1 MNRFPEANDIQS
13 WMKYVDTLPS
23 LGEQWVESAKL
34 PGNPEILSDTLG
46 ANFKAKTALAG
57 SLLLSKRIA
66 KHSPEQNVGLLLPT
80 TAGSM
85 IASMAVIM
93 LGKTLVTLNYTA
105 PMESILSAIEQ
116 AELKTVYTSTRFL
129 ANLKGRGVDL
139 SSLTDKVNMIMLEDL
154 RGDISIWEKVSTM
167 LQCTLFSASH
177 LRKKFCA
184 SPALDSTAV
193 ILFSSGSEGPPKGV
207 MLSHKNI
214 QANVK
219 QVSKILNADSDD
231 VIMAN
236 LPIFHS
242 FGMTA
247 CLFLPMLERIK
258 MICHIDPTDVVTN
271 AKAIREHKA
280 TLLFGTSSF
289 FRLYIKNRKVKAED
303 LASLKLIIAGA
314 EKLQTEISAAF
325 TQRFGK
331 VICEGYGCTELSPVA
346 CVNTP
351 FENLEQPHLNDNN
364 KPGTVGKPVPGTQVR
379 IADPDTLE
387 ELAQGTAGMIMVAGP
402 QVMQGYLNNN
412 ELTNQ
417 VLVEQDGLRWYVT
430 GDKGSLDED
439 NFLSIQDRY
448 ARFAKVSGEMIG
460 LGTIEQTLRKALGDE
475 DDREDI
481 ELMAVSI
488 EDQKK
493 GEIIIILSTAKL
505 IEKDLRPKL
514 IAGGL
519 INLALPT
526 AYIQVDTLPTLGSGK
541 ADFATAKEVARQAVF
556 NKNS

>member
-214 QANVK
+214 QANV
-219 QVSKILNADSDD
+219 
-231 VIMAN
+231 
-236 LPIFHS
+236 
-242 FGMTA
+242 
-247 CLFLPMLERIK
+247 
-258 MICHIDPTDVVTN
+258 
-271 AKAIREHKA
+271 
-280 TLLFGTSSF
+280 
-289 FRLYIKNRKVKAED
+289 
-303 LASLKLIIAGA
+303 
-314 EKLQTEISAAF
+314 
-325 TQRFGK
+325 
-331 VICEGYGCTELSPVA
+331 
-346 CVNTP
+346 
-351 FENLEQPHLNDNN
+351 
-364 KPGTVGKPVPGTQVR
+364 
-379 IADPDTLE
+379 
-387 ELAQGTAGMIMVAGP
+387 
-402 QVMQGYLNNN
+402 
-412 ELTNQ
+412 
-417 VLVEQDGLRWYVT
+417 
-430 GDKGSLDED
+430 
-439 NFLSIQDRY
+439 
-448 ARFAKVSGEMIG
+448 
-460 LGTIEQTLRKALGDE
+460 
-475 DDREDI
+475 
-481 ELMAVSI
+481 
-488 EDQKK
+488 
-493 GEIIIILSTAKL
+493 
-505 IEKDLRPKL
+505 
-514 IAGGL
+514 
-519 INLALPT
+519 
-526 AYIQVDTLPTLGSGK
+526 
-541 ADFATAKEVARQAVF
+541 
-556 NKNS
+556 

>member
-1 MNRFPEANDIQS
+1 
-13 WMKYVDTLPS
+13 
-23 LGEQWVESAKL
+23 
-34 PGNPEILSDTLG
+34 
-46 ANFKAKTALAG
+46 
-57 SLLLSKRIA
+57 
-66 KHSPEQNVGLLLPT
+66 
-80 TAGSM
+80 
-85 IASMAVIM
+85 
-93 LGKTLVTLNYTA
+93 
-105 PMESILSAIEQ
+105 
-116 AELKTVYTSTRFL
+116 
-129 ANLKGRGVDL
+129 
-139 SSLTDKVNMIMLEDL
+139 
-154 RGDISIWEKVSTM
+154 
-167 LQCTLFSASH
+167 
-177 LRKKFCA
+177 
-184 SPALDSTAV
+184 
-193 ILFSSGSEGPPKGV
+193 
-207 MLSHKNI
+207 
-214 QANVK
+214 
-219 QVSKILNADSDD
+219 
-231 VIMAN
+231 
-236 LPIFHS
+236 
-242 FGMTA
+242 
-247 CLFLPMLERIK
+247 MLERIK